1 MDVPRAMSDDELEAE
16 ARAQGE
22 LHGAI
27 EDALT
32 FDGALEPGAVLTRWV
47 VLYELTRLDDKPSS
61 AGHLYGPREMTTWQ
75 ALGLVE
81 WARRFG
87 LHPDDEDEDEDE

>member
-1 MDVPRAMSDDELEAE
+1 MDEHEE
-16 ARAQGE
+16 RAQQE

-27 EDALT
+27 ADALT
-32 FDGALEPGAVLTRWV
+32 FDGTLEAGAILTRWV
-47 VLYELTRLDDKPSS
+47 VLYELTRLDDAQSS

-75 ALGLVE
+75 ALGLIE

-87 LHPDDEDEDEDE
+87 LTPDDDDELDE